1 MLVLSSI
8 ASWIFVEAYVL
19 VHTSTDK
26 TENVILTYMKD
37 IARFLFI
44 FSIFILD
51 LPFSFVKQLPA
62 EL

>member
-26 TENVILTYMKD
+26 TENVILNYQKD
-37 IARFLFI
+37 RVRIFYFL
-44 FSIFILD
+44 ILD

-62 EL
+62 AEL

>member
-1 MLVLSSI
+1 MLVLSI

-26 TENVILTYMKD
+26 TENVILNYPKD
-37 IARFLFI
+37 RARFFYFLF
-44 FSIFILD
+44 FYILD
-51 LPFSFVKQLPA
+51 LPFSFVKLLPA